1 MPVTAWLPG
10 NFQVLSITWCLYCVA
25 LSDATETEP
34 TRKPVRVLCVWRL
47 ASIINPSPTFL
58 VGISPVKRK
67 SSEFNKFGLAY
78 VNPCPQFE
86 GELYIN
92 FQTAVLRTLPLVAA
106 YHSVVV
112 VPVMVCRLAVSGP
125 LPRLGVNPIIDSQ
138 SLRIIFMNYTSKHL
152 ALLLARKL
160 HACASTTTKRF
171 AVLLV
176 RFLLS
181 CFK

>member
-34 TRKPVRVLCVWRL
+34 TRKPVWVLCVWRL

-112 VPVMVCRLAVSGP
+112 VPFMAITFAIWKCLSVSRSGAKYFRKYFGWKSFGTILRQHRKAPKMGLA
-125 LPRLGVNPIIDSQ
+125 
-138 SLRIIFMNYTSKHL
+138 
-152 ALLLARKL
+152 
-160 HACASTTTKRF
+160 
-171 AVLLV
+171 
-176 RFLLS
+176 
-181 CFK
+181 

>member
-67 SSEFNKFGLAY
+67 SSGFNKFGLAY
-78 VNPCPQFE
+78 VNPCSQFE

-106 YHSVVV
+106 YHSEWGISFQELAKSPCWTSFAGIPFYEGVWWSHGLWSDSPETGS
-112 VPVMVCRLAVSGP
+112 PV
-125 LPRLGVNPIIDSQ
+125 VNPAHSVQKI
-138 SLRIIFMNYTSKHL
+138 
-152 ALLLARKL
+152 
-160 HACASTTTKRF
+160 
-171 AVLLV
+171 
-176 RFLLS
+176 
-181 CFK
+181 